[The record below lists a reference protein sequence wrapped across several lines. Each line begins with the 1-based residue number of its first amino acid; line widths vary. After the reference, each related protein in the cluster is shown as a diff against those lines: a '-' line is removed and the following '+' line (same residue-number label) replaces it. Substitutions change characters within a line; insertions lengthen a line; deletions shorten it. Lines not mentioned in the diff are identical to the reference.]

1 MRETCDGAAFL
12 AGADALYKKD
22 MPELPEVE
30 TIKEDLRELV
40 VGTKAGRAE
49 VLDRSLVEHPNVE
62 EFERR
67 VEGVEIVGARRRAKH
82 LIVELDSGD
91 SLVFQLKI
99 GGQLLLAPPVGEPTT
114 NLMLVLRLEDGRSV
128 FLRDETGYTR
138 AQFYTAEELEER
150 FADLGPEPFS
160 EEFTSEYLKEAIG
173 SRRAQIKP
181 LLLDQKVVA
190 GVGNIYVDEL
200 LFDAKV
206 HPRRKANSLS
216 DGEWERVHEAILE
229 NLREGI
235 EHRGTTFSLYRDLRG
250 RKGSH
255 QKHLKVFLREGGD
268 CPRCGVKIVKE
279 KVGGRATFLCP
290 ACQREDG
297 SGDNGQLELL

>member
-1 MRETCDGAAFL
+1 
-12 AGADALYKKD
+12 

-30 TIKEDLRELV
+30 TIKEDFRELV
-40 VGTKAGRAE
+40 VGARIEGAE
-49 VLDRSLVEHPNVE
+49 VPYSNLLEHPKIE

-67 VEGVEIVGARRRAKH
+67 LESVEIVGARRRAKH

-99 GGQLLLAPPVGEPTT
+99 GGQLLLVPPVEPPSSS
-114 NLMLVLRLEDGRSV
+114 LMLVLRLEDGRRI

-138 AQFYTAEELEER
+138 ARLLHRDELEER
-150 FADLGPEPFS
+150 FSGLGPEPFS
-160 EEFTSEYLKEAIG
+160 EGFTKEYLKGAIG
-173 SRRAQIKP
+173 SRRAQVKP
-181 LLLDQKVVA
+181 LLLDQRVVS
-190 GVGNIYVDEL
+190 GVGNIYVDEI

-216 DGEWERVHEAILE
+216 DGEWGKVYAAVVG
-229 NLREGI
+229 NLSEGI
-235 EHRGTTFSLYRDLRG
+235 SHRGTTFSLYRDLLG

-255 QKHLKVFLREGGD
+255 QGHLKVFLREGDD
-268 CPRCGVKIVKE
+268 CPRCGVRIAKE

-297 SGDNGQLELL
+297 FEDGGQLELI